1 MSFICEER
9 LYFFDVNMKRERE
22 RRNFFFKDN
31 EFFYGVTAA
40 AHKHKFNRNYLS
52 IFILLIRII
61 IDTEMCRVYS
71 IGGIALALVT

>member
-52 IFILLIRII
+52 IFIF
-61 IDTEMCRVYS
+61 
-71 IGGIALALVT
+71 